1 VAADDNRRDFELYKK
16 DVERRGKP
24 FFPYAMWHDTVM
36 SFVVVMVIIGLA
48 ALWYYT
54 SGEEP
59 GEAGVLGP
67 RYTEEADPSTTS
79 FTPRP
84 DWYFYFLFYL
94 LRIFKWP
101 ESVFLGT
108 VGIPTIALILLIA
121 LPFLDRRRER
131 RLVRRP
137 VAVVAA
143 LLVIASMG
151 VLTYKGATAEE
162 ASGEADQLAV
172 EWCEADSCS
181 EEAEAGALLFAQS
194 GCLSCHLYQGNGGTV
209 GPDLTEEG
217 TRGRGEQWQI
227 DHLKDPDSKTPGSSM
242 PAFTDFTDEQYNQLA
257 AFLEEAG
264 TDEESG
270 GGGSGGS
277 GSGGSDDSGGTGG
290 TGGGG

>member
-1 VAADDNRRDFELYKK
+1 MASDDQRHQFELYKK

-24 FFPYAMWHDTVM
+24 FYPYAMFHDTVM
-36 SFVVVMVIIGLA
+36 SLVVVSVIIGLA
-48 ALWYYT
+48 ALWHFT
-54 SGEEP
+54 AGEEP
-59 GEAGVLGP
+59 GDSGVLGP
-67 RYTEEADPSTTS
+67 RYTEEADPGTTT

-101 ESVFLGT
+101 ESVFLAT

-131 RLVRRP
+131 RLARRP

-172 EWCEADSCS
+172 EWCEEDPCS
-181 EEAEAGALLFAQS
+181 PEAEDGALLFAQS
-194 GCLSCHLYQGNGGTV
+194 GCLSCHLFQGTGGNI
-209 GPDLTEEG
+209 GPELTQEG
-217 TRGRGEQWQI
+217 TRGRGKEWQI
-227 DHLKDPDSKTPGSSM
+227 EHLKDPASKTPGSSM
-242 PAFTDFTDEQYNQLA
+242 PAFTDFTDEQYDQLA
-257 AFLEEAG
+257 SFLEEAG
-264 TDEESG
+264 VDSG
-270 GGGSGGS
+270 GG
-277 GSGGSDDSGGTGG
+277 
-290 TGGGG
+290 